1 MRNVPGIIA
10 ATTITIT
17 IAMRPQ
23 VMPKV
28 LIPEERALF
37 FEMNTKAITL
47 VTAAT
52 STATILAIPYA
63 VSMLAIPSSMIISL
77 A

>member
-10 ATTITIT
+10 ATTTTIT

-23 VMPKV
+23 VIPKV

-37 FEMNTKAITL
+37 FEMNTKAID
-47 VTAAT
+47 
-52 STATILAIPYA
+52 S
-63 VSMLAIPSSMIISL
+63 
-77 A
+77 